1 MKLQFQK
8 KEVSCLRSPMTQ
20 VQNLEQIQELRIPE
34 GMPGAARILAGW
46 GQVLLRSK
54 EWNRDSVHASGGVLV
69 WVLYEPEDGSQARRL
84 ETWIPFHTSWDLPE
98 DTPEGRVRI
107 RTLLRYVDARTVSSG
122 KVMIRV
128 GIGLLAQSWC
138 PHHAEIS
145 QMEDGAGE
153 VELLH
158 TRWPVRLPME
168 TGEKPFEMEETL
180 SLPAAAPAMDQVVY
194 FRMEPVVT
202 DRKVLGNR
210 MVFRGNGNLHLLYRC
225 PEGQLHGW
233 DFELPFSQYT
243 DLEDTYSGDAQA
255 DVMMAVT
262 RLELE
267 SDGEGKLNLRAGL
280 TGQYL
285 VDDRD
290 VLELVEDAYLPG
302 RELSVIRE
310 NLELPVLL
318 DNRREN
324 IYGEQTVPAGAQILA
339 DSSFLT
345 DFPRQRREG
354 DNVVLEQPATA
365 QILYY
370 DENGQLRSAQQ
381 RWEGT
386 MAIPADEGTALTAM
400 PQPGQLQV
408 IPGADSMQL
417 RSEVPVQL
425 MTAGG
430 QGLPM
435 VTELETGEQQEPD
448 PNRPS
453 LVLRRANGRLW
464 DLARASGSTM
474 AAIREANGLTGEPE
488 PGKMLLI
495 PVM

>member
-1 MKLQFQK
+1 MNLQFQK

-20 VQNLEQIQELRIPE
+20 VQNLEQTQELRIPE

-54 EWNRDSVHASGGVLV
+54 EWNRDTIHASGGVLV
-69 WVLYEPEDGSQARRL
+69 WVLYEPEDGSQPRRL
-84 ETWIPFHTSWDLPE
+84 ETWIPFQMNWDLPE

-107 RTLLRYVDARTVSSG
+107 RPLLRYVDARTVSSG

-138 PHHAEIS
+138 AHRAELS
-145 QMEDGAGE
+145 QAGE
-153 VELLH
+153 GTEDVELLQ
-158 TRWPVRLPME
+158 TRWPVRLPRE
-168 TGEKPFEMEETL
+168 AGEKVFDLEETL
-180 SLPAAAPAMDQVVY
+180 NLPASAPVPEQVIYYRMD
-194 FRMEPVVT
+194 PTVT

-210 MVFRGNGNLHLLYRC
+210 LVFRGDGNLHLLYRC
-225 PEGQLHGW
+225 QEGQLHSW
-233 DFELPFSQYT
+233 DHELPFSQYT

-262 RLELE
+262 RMELE
-267 SDGEGKLNLRAGL
+267 PDGEGKLNLRAGL

-285 VDDRD
+285 VDDRQM
-290 VLELVEDAYLPG
+290 LELVEDAYLPG
-302 RELSVIRE
+302 RALSVSRE

-324 IYGEQTVPAGAQILA
+324 IYGEQTVPASARTVA
-339 DSSFLT
+339 DDTVLP

-354 DNVVLEQPATA
+354 DAVILEQPATA

-381 RWEGT
+381 RWEGSLT
-386 MAIPADEGTALTAM
+386 IPADEGTILTAM
-400 PQPGQLQV
+400 PQTGQMQV
-408 IPGADSMQL
+408 IPGTDSMQL
-417 RSEVPVQL
+417 RAEMPVQIVA
-425 MTAGG
+425 TGG
-430 QGLPM
+430 QGMPM
-435 VTELETGEQQEPD
+435 VTQLEAGQQQEPD
-448 PNRPS
+448 PGRPS

-474 AAIREANGLTGEPE
+474 AAIREANDLSGEPE
-488 PGKMLLI
+488 PGQMLLI
-495 PVM
+495 PVV